1 MEETNSGV
9 IQEKLALKSQKN
21 ETRKG
26 SLQNKKKVWN
36 FSHFGFWLPP
46 MSVKF
51 HIVIEIVK
59 KI

>member
-26 SLQNKKKVWN
+26 SLQNKKKCEI
-36 FSHFGFWLPP
+36 FHTLGFDSPP
-46 MSVKF
+46 
-51 HIVIEIVK
+51 
-59 KI
+59 

>member
-26 SLQNKKKVWN
+26 SLQNKKKV
-36 FSHFGFWLPP
+36 
-46 MSVKF
+46 
-51 HIVIEIVK
+51 
-59 KI
+59 